1 MTETL
6 AIHGGPAAVRR
17 PFKPF
22 TGIGASERAAVLRFL
37 DSGTPL
43 SGFHGSPR
51 PTFFGG
57 PEVRAFEAEW
67 CERFGVKHAVSV
79 NSATSAL
86 IAAMGA
92 IGIGPGDEVITSPYT
107 MTATAMA
114 PLIYGG
120 IPVFADI
127 DPRYFCLDPAAVERA
142 ITPATRAILAVNIF
156 GHPAELSKLRALAD
170 AKGIYLVEDNA
181 QAVLA
186 EEGGRLAGT
195 IGHIG
200 IYSLNIH
207 KHIQTGEGGICVT
220 QDANLAQRLQLIRNH
235 GENVIEWLKVDDLT
249 NIVGFNIRMTEL
261 SAAVGR
267 TQLARVDEL
276 VDRAESIS
284 RRLTQGTSG
293 LSGFSPPATRLGCR
307 HNYFMWSAK
316 IDPQAL
322 GASRA
327 AFSKALTAEG
337 VPNAEGYVRPIYLIP
352 MFQRRVAIGSKGF
365 PFNLSDRTYPK
376 GLCPVAEAMYGTH
389 LLQFQP
395 VSWEA
400 DDEQVDMLI
409 EAIHKVHRGAYA
421 LSNEPTS

>member
-1 MTETL
+1 MPEPL
-6 AIHGGPAAVRR
+6 AVFGGRPAVRR
-17 PFKPF
+17 PLQPF
-22 TGIGASERAAVLRFL
+22 SGIGSHERAAVLRFL
-37 DSGTPL
+37 DSGAPL

-57 PEVRAFEAEW
+57 PEVRAFEAAW

-114 PLIYGG
+114 PLFYGG
-120 IPVFADI
+120 VPVFADI
-127 DPRYFCLDPAAVERA
+127 EENYFCLDPAAVERA
-142 ITPATRAILAVNIF
+142 ITPKTRAILAVNIF
-156 GHPAELSKLRALAD
+156 GHPADLARLRAFAD
-170 AKGIYLVEDNA
+170 ARGIFLIEDNA
-181 QAVLA
+181 QAALA
-186 EEGGRLAGT
+186 KENGHLAGT

-220 QDANLAQRLQLIRNH
+220 DVPDLAQRLQLIRNH
-235 GENVIEWLKVDDLT
+235 GENVVEWFKIADLT
-249 NIVGFNIRMTEL
+249 NIVGFNARMTEL

-267 TQLARVDEL
+267 AQLERIEEL
-276 VDRAESIS
+276 VARAESIAK
-284 RRLTQGTSG
+284 RLSCGTSDLDG
-293 LSGFSPPATRLGCR
+293 LTPPAVRDGCR
-307 HNYFMWSAK
+307 HTYFMWSLK
-316 IDPQAL
+316 VDPAAL
-322 GASRA
+322 GTSRA
-327 AFSKALTAEG
+327 AFSKALSAEG
-337 VPNAEGYVRPIYLIP
+337 FTNAEGYVEPIYLLP
-352 MFQRRVAIGSKGF
+352 MFQKRIAIGSQGF

-376 GLCPVAEAMYGTH
+376 GLCPVAEAMHETR

-395 VSWEA
+395 VSWQV

-409 EAIHKVHRGAYA
+409 EAIRKVHRHAAA
-421 LSNEPTS
+421 LNQAAE